1 MLVRGVFAGIK
12 ENKFMKFKNSQQWTI
27 NYFVIINV
35 GHTSIMRIVI
45 LKHLNVQDKILNVS
59 IKHSVIGI
67 VHVCQ

>member
-1 MLVRGVFAGIK
+1 MLVRDVFAGIK

>member
-1 MLVRGVFAGIK
+1 VHEIEKLSTM
-12 ENKFMKFKNSQQWTI
+12 

-45 LKHLNVQDKILNVS
+45 LKDINVQDNILNVS

-67 VHVCQ
+67 VYL

>member
-1 MLVRGVFAGIK
+1 MSLLGLKKKVSKVHVIK
-12 ENKFMKFKNSQQWTI
+12 KLSTM

-45 LKHLNVQDKILNVS
+45 LKHINVQDKILNVF

-67 VHVCQ
+67 VCLEL